1 MLREQYE
8 ILPHAKYEHE
18 LRALERTCLGVI
30 SAVVRFLKF
39 LMNSFLIFYFQKK
52 KHVYLR
58 VRDALHIESRTFMNL

>member
-18 LRALERTCLGVI
+18 LRALEWTCLGVI

-39 LMNSFLIFYFQKK
+39 LMNSFLIILFSEKEK
-52 KHVYLR
+52 NVYLR
-58 VRDALHIESRTFMNL
+58 VRDALHKESRTS